1 VTSFSDWLLA
11 IGQIVFVNVVLSGDN
26 ALVIAMTAQQLPTP
40 LRRKA
45 ILWGSGLA
53 VVLQVVFAIVV
64 GQLLD
69 IPGLRLGGA
78 IALILIARKLAG
90 ETQDEPTESQSSR
103 SVLGAVLAIVVANLA
118 MSFDNVL
125 AVGALSRGMPQL
137 IAIGILVSAVMLLA
151 ASSLVVALIER
162 FRWVTYAGAA
172 LLACTAAGMVCEE
185 PLLAGALGTHAKQ
198 DFRGASRPV
207 VDSETSAASSSVEV
221 NVAGAR
227 PEVRWLSGEH
237 WKIVI
242 YLLALSLCFGDLRWW
257 SMIRRFEREREMT
270 SAAPIQEFGEA

>member
-1 VTSFSDWLLA
+1 MTSFSDWLLA

-26 ALVIAMTAQQLPTP
+26 ALVIAMTAQQLPAP

-53 VVLQVVFAIVV
+53 VVLQVVFAILV

-90 ETQDEPTESQSSR
+90 EAQDEPTQGQTSR
-103 SVLGAVLAIVVANLA
+103 SALGAVLAIVVANLA

-125 AVGALSRGMPQL
+125 AVGALSHGMPQL
-137 IAIGILVSAVMLLA
+137 IAVGILVSAVMLLA

-172 LLACTAAGMVCEE
+172 VLACTAAGMVCEE
-185 PLLAGALGTHAKQ
+185 PLLADALGTHETA
-198 DFRGASRPV
+198 DFRGSSRPLTE
-207 VDSETSAASSSVEV
+207 SEGSTITTPEV
-221 NVAGAR
+221 TVAGTPAN
-227 PEVRWLSGEH
+227 VSWLTGEH

-257 SMIRRFEREREMT
+257 TMIRRFESERALSDAT
-270 SAAPIQEFGEA
+270 PIQEFSEA

>member
-1 VTSFSDWLLA
+1 MTSFSDWLLA

-26 ALVIAMTAQQLPTP
+26 ALVIAMTAQQLPAP

-53 VVLQVVFAIVV
+53 VVLQVVFAILV

-90 ETQDEPTESQSSR
+90 EAQDEPAEQR
-103 SVLGAVLAIVVANLA
+103 SGRSALGAVLAIVVANLA

-125 AVGALSRGMPQL
+125 AVGAISHGMPQL
-137 IAIGILVSAVMLLA
+137 IAVGILVSAVMLLA
-151 ASSLVVALIER
+151 ASSLVVSLIER

-185 PLLAGALGTHAKQ
+185 PLLADALGTHENA
-198 DFRGASRPV
+198 DFRGSSREV
-207 VDSETSAASSSVEV
+207 AEDSQSETASEVTVAEARTSVS
-221 NVAGAR
+221 
-227 PEVRWLSGEH
+227 WLAGEH

-257 SMIRRFEREREMT
+257 TMIRRFEREREL
-270 SAAPIQEFGEA
+270 SDAAPIQELSEA

>member
-1 VTSFSDWLLA
+1 MLA

-26 ALVIAMTAQQLPTP
+26 ALVIAMTAQQLPAP

-45 ILWGSGLA
+45 IVWGSGLA
-53 VVLQVVFAIVV
+53 VVLQVIFAILV

-78 IALILIARKLAG
+78 IALILIARKLASD
-90 ETQDEPTESQSSR
+90 TQDEPTEARSSR
-103 SVLGAVLAIVVANLA
+103 SALGATLAIVVANLA

-137 IAIGILVSAVMLLA
+137 IAVGIVVSAVMLLA

-162 FRWVTYAGAA
+162 FRWLTYAGAA
-172 LLACTAAGMVCEE
+172 VLACTAAGMVCEE
-185 PLLAGALGTHAKQ
+185 PLLAKALGAHEKSE
-198 DFRGASRPV
+198 FRGSSREGAP
-207 VDSETSAASSSVEV
+207 DSSAA
-221 NVAGAR
+221 AL
-227 PEVRWLSGEH
+227 PEVTVASTPANVSWLTGEH
-237 WKIVI
+237 WKVVI

-257 SMIRRFEREREMT
+257 TMIRRFETEREL
-270 SAAPIQEFGEA
+270 SDAPPIQEFSEA